1 MENVQNIGN
10 HNKQKN
16 RALIGIIALVFVFFT
31 MLMIFSIYTINVFK
45 DHSLEAFAD
54 EGSGSIAVIEIDGV
68 IMDSKK
74 VIENILI
81 AEEDRSIKAII
92 LRIDS
97 PGGAVG
103 PTQEIYQEVRRI
115 DALYDADPKKGKP
128 IYASFGSIAASGGY
142 YIGAATRRIY
152 SNPGTLTGSI
162 GVIMQFADLS
172 KLFEFAKINPEIIKA
187 GRYKDIGQPSRE
199 LTQEERTL
207 MNGMMDGVH
216 QQFIRDILSTRA
228 KKIKGDIKEIAQGQ
242 VFTGEEAMQLGL
254 VDSMGSLWQAGRK
267 IHDELHLKGDFG
279 MRFIKKKKKMSLLDF
294 FDDIEESATN
304 LKDRVKA
311 NAGLSPLMMFMY
323 AGS

>member
-1 MENVQNIGN
+1 MENGQNMDTNI
-10 HNKQKN
+10 KQKN
-16 RALIGIIALVFVFFT
+16 RALIGIIALVFVFFS

-45 DHSLEAFAD
+45 DHSLEAFSD

-74 VIENILI
+74 VIENLLV
-81 AEEDRSIKAII
+81 AETDRSIKAII

-115 DALYDADPKKGKP
+115 DGMYDADPKKGKP

-142 YIGAATRRIY
+142 YIGAAARRIY

-172 KLFEFAKINPEIIKA
+172 RLFEFAKISPEIIKA
-187 GRYKDIGQPSRE
+187 GKYKDIGQPSRG

-216 QQFIRDILSTRA
+216 QQFIRDIMALRE
-228 KKIKGDIKEIAQGQ
+228 KKIKGDIKEMAQGQ

-254 VDSMGSLWQAGRK
+254 VDAFKR
-267 IHDELHLKGDFG
+267 
-279 MRFIKKKKKMSLLDF
+279 
-294 FDDIEESATN
+294 
-304 LKDRVKA
+304 
-311 NAGLSPLMMFMY
+311 
-323 AGS
+323 

>member
-1 MENVQNIGN
+1 
-10 HNKQKN
+10 
-16 RALIGIIALVFVFFT
+16 
-31 MLMIFSIYTINVFK
+31 MIFSIYTINVFK
-45 DHSLEAFAD
+45 DHSLEAFSD

-74 VIENILI
+74 VVENLFI
-81 AEEDRSIKAII
+81 AENDRSIKAII

-115 DALYDADPKKGKP
+115 DGLYDADPKKGKP

-142 YIGAATRRIY
+142 YIGAAARRIY

-187 GRYKDIGQPSRE
+187 GKYKDIGQPSRG

-216 QQFIRDILSTRA
+216 QQFIRDIMLLRSA
-228 KKIKGDIKEIAQGQ
+228 KIKGDIKQIAQGQ

-267 IHDELHLKGDFG
+267 IHEELHLKGEFG
-279 MRFIKKKKKMSLLDF
+279 MRFIKKKKKTSILDF
-294 FDDIEESATN
+294 FENIEEGATN
-304 LKDRVKA
+304 LKDKVTARS
-311 NAGLSPLMMFMY
+311 GLSPLMMFMY
-323 AGS
+323 SGA